1 MILLCGIPSE
11 SPLALVG
18 DALDRLG
25 EPYRWFNQRRFGETS
40 MRFDVDDDGISGW
53 LEIGGEGLP
62 LGAIDGVYTRLMDH
76 ARLPELDGRAA
87 GSAETKRA
95 AAVDDTLMQWAEITD
110 ARVVNRIAA
119 MGSNMS
125 KPYQAQLIRR
135 YGFEVPLTLI
145 TTDATEVRAFR
156 AEHGRIIY
164 KSISGVRSIVQTFDD
179 GDLDRLPSIRWC
191 PTQFQKFVEGV
202 DVRVHVVGERVFA
215 TEARSDATD
224 YRYAKRQT
232 GRAARLSAIE
242 LGDELAERCVA
253 LTEGLGLAFSGIDL
267 KLTPDGRVFCFEVNP
282 CPGYSYFELNSGQ
295 AISTAVAQYLA
306 GR

>member
-18 DALDRLG
+18 CALDRLG
-25 EPYRWFNQRRFGETS
+25 APYRWFNQRRFGETTVQ
-40 MRFDVDDDGISGW
+40 FEVDARGVSGW

-62 LGAIDGVYTRLMDH
+62 LDAITGVYARMMD
-76 ARLPELDGRAA
+76 AGRLPELRDEPPDSPRMR
-87 GSAETKRA
+87 RA
-95 AAVDDTLMQWAEITD
+95 AAVDDALVQWAEISE

-145 TTDATEVRAFR
+145 TTDAAEVRAFR
-156 AEHGRIIY
+156 AEHGRIVY
-164 KSISGVRSIVQTFDD
+164 KSISGVRSIVQTFGDD
-179 GDLDRLPSIRWC
+179 DLARLPSVRWC
-191 PTQFQKFVEGV
+191 PTQFQKYVEGV
-202 DVRVHVVGERVFA
+202 DVRVHVVGQRVFA
-215 TEARSDATD
+215 TEARSEATD

-232 GRAARLSAIE
+232 GTAARLSAVA
-242 LGDELAERCVA
+242 LDDDLAERCVA

-282 CPGYSYFELNSGQ
+282 CPGYSYFEENSGQ

-306 GR
+306 GA